1 MTQVLQSLKEAAI
14 FMLGA
19 QVLMYLGPGKKYDKY
34 GKMIVSLLV
43 LAQLAEPLLNFSEDL
58 GKISFSSH
66 LRTYEQQNDAF
77 LDRLELLEENSDGLM
92 WEGMVLS
99 VEEQLTQEAKDL
111 GVRIERVFFSGGKLV
126 IEAGLLDTDNRVVSA
141 EKLSEKFAKTLGV
154 EKSSLE
160 VVISG

>member
-1 MTQVLQSLKEAAI
+1 MPGRGGRIYDTDRHCHLSGGKGNGMTQVLQSLKEAAI

-66 LRTYEQQNDAF
+66 FHRTSLY
-77 LDRLELLEENSDGLM
+77 
-92 WEGMVLS
+92 
-99 VEEQLTQEAKDL
+99 
-111 GVRIERVFFSGGKLV
+111 FFPPHT
-126 IEAGLLDTDNRVVSA
+126 AR
-141 EKLSEKFAKTLGV
+141 
-154 EKSSLE
+154 
-160 VVISG
+160 